1 MADRDDARLRLHGDV
16 PLFREAI
23 AFTAAKTGFAGQVI
37 EKDYFCTILLDDFAR
52 HGGDDRIFKG
62 GTCLA
67 KVHAGFYRLS
77 EDLDFAIPMPV
88 TASRGE
94 RGRAAEA
101 IKRAVASVSRR
112 LPGFSCAAEL
122 KGANDSAHYNGL
134 VTYRSVLSDEP
145 QPIFIDVSVREP
157 ALMPP
162 AKFSARTVLM
172 DPISGR
178 SAVPGLEITCID
190 AMEAMAEKFRAALS
204 RRDVAIRDFYDLD
217 HAVRNLPLEVGSPS
231 FIDLVRRKLSI
242 PENPPVDVGS
252 DRMAALRR
260 QVDAKLKP
268 VLRDQD
274 FRDFDL
280 DRAIALAVAMAARI
294 A

>member
-1 MADRDDARLRLHGDV
+1 MIDRDDARIRLHQDV

-23 AFTAAKTGFAGQVI
+23 AFTAAKTGFNGSVI
-37 EKDYFCTILLDDFAR
+37 EKDYFCTVLLDDF
-52 HGGDDRIFKG
+52 
-62 GTCLA
+62 
-67 KVHAGFYRLS
+67 
-77 EDLDFAIPMPV
+77 
-88 TASRGE
+88 
-94 RGRAAEA
+94 
-101 IKRAVASVSRR
+101 
-112 LPGFSCAAEL
+112 
-122 KGANDSAHYNGL
+122 
-134 VTYRSVLSDEP
+134 
-145 QPIFIDVSVREP
+145 VRQ
-157 ALMPP
+157 
-162 AKFSARTVLM
+162 V
-172 DPISGR
+172 
-178 SAVPGLEITCID
+178 VPGLEIACID

-280 DRAIALAVAMAARI
+280 DRAIALAVAMAVRI